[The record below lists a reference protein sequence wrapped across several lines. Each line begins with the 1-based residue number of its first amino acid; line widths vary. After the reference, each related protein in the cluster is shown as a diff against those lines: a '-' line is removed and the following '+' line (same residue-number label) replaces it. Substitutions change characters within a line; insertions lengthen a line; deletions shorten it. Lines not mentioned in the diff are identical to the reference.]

1 MNKDAAQRRADC
13 GLKIEGRKYN
23 TRLEM
28 VGMLSLD
35 ERRVRG
41 VLGVEAGIDHCDCLP
56 CLVCFRE
63 GADLFQNETKGFVS
77 RTIKISS
84 MRVSSCPNSRRW
96 WWGT

>member
-1 MNKDAAQRRADC
+1 MNKDAAQRRAGC

-41 VLGVEAGIDHCDCLP
+41 VLGVEAVRQL
-56 CLVCFRE
+56 
-63 GADLFQNETKGFVS
+63 TW
-77 RTIKISS
+77 IS
-84 MRVSSCPNSRRW
+84 
-96 WWGT
+96 